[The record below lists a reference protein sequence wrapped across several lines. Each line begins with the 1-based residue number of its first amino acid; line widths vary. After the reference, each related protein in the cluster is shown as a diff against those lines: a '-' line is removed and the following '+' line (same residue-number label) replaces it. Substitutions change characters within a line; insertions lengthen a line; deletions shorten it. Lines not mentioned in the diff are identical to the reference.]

1 MKRTL
6 QVFVLALALIGTV
19 SASWAGKLSAKQK
32 PVSQPAPRYQG
43 VVLAPVFLEC
53 KDPMASQ
60 TALQLTEMAIKNMGL
75 DLIEPYRVSQA
86 LREFDFRNAPA
97 DLYPQPLGG
106 YPPLSFPPPGQ
117 LVRITDLFWP
127 YPGFSP
133 SKTGHLLWLGER
145 LKAKLVFGVEYKI
158 HSKTTLHLGGA
169 HLNGRNQTWLTIID
183 VPKKQVCYIYWPK
196 DEKDEFGLVAGESKR
211 QLGIGVTVLGSLAAG
226 GLIGRGGTT
235 RTLGWIG
242 LIAPHVTGA
251 AGDETQIQI
260 DATLLAINTVFSQAY
275 RYIPKL

>member
-6 QVFVLALALIGTV
+6 QVFVLALVLIGIV
-19 SASWAGKLSAKQK
+19 SASQVLAAEKQAKQ
-32 PVSQPAPRYQG
+32 VSA
-43 VVLAPVFLEC
+43 VLAPVFMEC
-53 KDPMASQ
+53 KDLMASQ

-75 DLIEPYRVSQA
+75 DLIDPYKVNEA
-86 LREFDFRNAPA
+86 LRKFDFRNAPP

-117 LVRITDLFWP
+117 LVRMTDLFWP

-133 SKTGHLLWLGER
+133 SKTGHLLWLGEQ

-158 HSKTTLHLGGA
+158 HPKTTLHFGGPR
-169 HLNGRNQTWLTIID
+169 LNGRNQIWLTIVD
-183 VPKKQVCYIYWPK
+183 VPNKQVCYIYWPK
-196 DEKDEFGLVAGESKR
+196 DKRDEFGVVAGESKR
-211 QLGIGVTVLGSLAAG
+211 QIGTGVTVLGALAASG
-226 GLIGRGGTT
+226 ALGKGRTT

-251 AGDETQIQI
+251 AGDETQAQI
-260 DATLLAINTVFSQAY
+260 DATLLAINTVFPQAY
-275 RYIPKL
+275 QYISRE